1 MKKLFAI
8 ILACFILMS
17 IFPFNLSAESEIT
30 VYIDGEKL
38 EFEYPPEIVNGYTM
52 VPMRKLF
59 EAFGAYVTYKDCS
72 SYTPPSVR
80 VGFLYGYTQN
90 SFNIGDTNLY
100 GDYNLYSQTPRN
112 DQKLSVAPY
121 IKNSTTYI
129 PLRDISTLLHADV
142 SWDPAAR
149 RVDITTPYPR
159 NKDMSGDRFDIKS
172 YEDTFKDDVLGEGSI
187 SVKIIDNV
195 AHISIKNFRICT
207 VKVGFAAGTK
217 LVNHTNFDIMPY
229 VKPSRGTGSYTYD
242 EEARTKIGNAW
253 NELSPPT
260 SLEFKV
266 PISGINEAFG
276 RSPASYTGRVY
287 DFSVNV
293 KILTGINSAR
303 TISCKRPMQ
312 YSEEQGYY
320 VARET
325 PTILYEFN
333 KKVLGK
339 WINPSA
345 YTKTEFDPEL
355 KALSDEICK
364 EATDDYDKIK
374 KIYTWIAQNIAYNHD
389 SPYQYTGIRVVKERN
404 AVCTGYASLF
414 TELACCQGLPCHEVF
429 SVLKSRTSNWT
440 EADTKSAY
448 PNHVSNRVYVDN
460 RWINI
465 DVTCGSY
472 SYIRNGSAY
481 YSEKVNYDFFDFSD
495 WDMSFTH
502 CILA

>member
-1 MKKLFAI
+1 MKKLI
-8 ILACFILMS
+8 CVILILSVLLCFFQLNAFS
-17 IFPFNLSAESEIT
+17 EEEIT

-59 EAFGAYVTYKDCS
+59 EAFGAYVTYKDCRD
-72 SYTPPSVR
+72 YLEPSIR

-100 GDYNLYSQTPRN
+100 GDYNLYSQTPVK

-129 PLRDISTLLHADV
+129 PLRDISNLLHANV
-142 SWDPAAR
+142 SWDEALR
-149 RVDITTPYPR
+149 RVDITTAYPK
-159 NKDMSGDRFDIKS
+159 NKDMSGDRFNPKA
-172 YEDTFKDDVLGEGSI
+172 YEDTFTDDVLGEGTV
-187 SVKIIDNV
+187 SVNIIDDI
-195 AHISIKNFRICT
+195 AHISIKNLRICT
-207 VKVGFAAGTK
+207 VKVGFSGGPK
-217 LVNHTNFDIMPY
+217 LVNYTNFDIMPY
-229 VKPSRGTGSYTYD
+229 VEPSRVTNSYTFD
-242 EEARTKIGNAW
+242 EKARTKIGNAW

-266 PISGINEAFG
+266 PISGMDKAIS
-276 RSPASYTGRVY
+276 RTPLSYGVTVY
-287 DFSVNV
+287 DFSVSV
-293 KILTGINSAR
+293 KCLTGKNS
-303 TISCKRPMQ
+303 TITHSAKRPFL
-312 YSEEQGYY
+312 YNEEDGYY
-320 VARET
+320 IAREK
-325 PTILYEFN
+325 PTILYELN
-333 KKVLGK
+333 KKRLSK

-345 YTKTEFDPEL
+345 YVKTQYDPEL

-364 EATDDYDKIK
+364 DAVDDYDKIR
-374 KIYTWIAQNIAYNHD
+374 KIYTWIAQNIAYNYD
-389 SPYQYTGIRVVKERN
+389 NSYQYTGIRVVKEKN

-414 TELACCQGLPCHEVF
+414 NELACCQGLPCQEVF

-440 EADTKSAY
+440 EADVNGHY

-472 SYIRNGSAY
+472 STLRNGQAY

-502 CILA
+502 YIFA